1 MFYKDIEDVNIKYTL
16 RIIIMTKPAEV
27 SESFLN
33 FYQGAASDTVEKSK
47 AAESNL
53 GNIPLPIG
61 AQGQCRIEKF
71 RFGSTPDKIE
81 NGVMVKPGTNF
92 CEIIVRSIAPEEISG
107 RLLKKPFWF
116 STKNNN
122 LGQNLETFFSSL
134 VSWGLPEEVR
144 KNHKHPNELSD
155 WFMTADITLEFV
167 VTANPGDTMNDGKG
181 LRLYRKPDQ
190 LPANDSIMPSVTHS
204 APPAASKGRFKA
216 GDKVTFKGEAYEYI
230 ELYPNGKIGL
240 KNLATGNET
249 IAAESDLS

>member
-1 MFYKDIEDVNIKYTL
+1 
-16 RIIIMTKPAEV
+16 MTKPAEV
-27 SESFLN
+27 SESFMS
-33 FYQGAASDTVEKSK
+33 FYQGAASDTIEKSK

-53 GNIPLPIG
+53 GNIPLAIG
-61 AQGQCRIEKF
+61 VAGQCRIEKF
-71 RFGSTPDKIE
+71 RFGSTPDKYE
-81 NGVMVKPGTNF
+81 NNVLTKKGTPF
-92 CEIIVRSIAPEEISG
+92 CEVTVRSIAPEEVTG
-107 RLLKKPFWF
+107 RLLKRIFWF
-116 STKNNN
+116 SDKNGN
-122 LGQNLETFFSSL
+122 LGQSLETYFSTL
-134 VSWGLPEEVR
+134 VTWGLPEEVR
-144 KNHKHPNELSD
+144 KNHKQPTEIAD

-181 LRLYRKPDQ
+181 LRLYRKPEQ

-204 APPAASKGRFKA
+204 APPAATKRRFKA